1 MNAPI
6 DLTGQKFGRLLVLE
20 KAKIR
25 QGHTHWRCLCDCG
38 NEIIEYT
45 RKVFKRL
52 SCGCLQTQA
61 RMAIKGNEIENRIDY
76 SIVAQQNLAA
86 ASQKNYV
93 LKDV

>member
-38 NEIIEYT
+38 NETFVESYQQTLTKEEFQDVVIKNKNNART
-45 RKVFKRL
+45 LSGSLKLKMKRV
-52 SCGCLQTQA
+52 
-61 RMAIKGNEIENRIDY
+61 KYDY
-76 SIVAQQNLAA
+76 FC
-86 ASQKNYV
+86 
-93 LKDV
+93 